1 MALSTASVQQPPLT
15 SHSYS
20 SGQGPLLTETPSTSK
35 HHARCY
41 RPPDR
46 ILIRHAPTA
55 SSIVSTQ
62 QVLNMPL
69 PKENITRQWELV
81 HCYVT
86 LEGFYEDFY
95 SFMSL
100 IFLAKNH
107 RYLAGPGVDIMVV
120 QALGSPSVSTK
131 ATTYSPAPEERKKGS
146 TSIIVGG

>member
-15 SHSYS
+15 CHAYS

-69 PKENITRQWELV
+69 PKENIARQWELV
-81 HCYVT
+81 DCYVT

-95 SFMSL
+95 TFMAL
-100 IFLAKNH
+100 IFLVKNT
-107 RYLAGPGVDIMVV
+107 GIW
-120 QALGSPSVSTK
+120 QALESTSWWFRLWEALQFPPRQLPTHQPQRKGRKATK
-131 ATTYSPAPEERKKGS
+131 APRP
-146 TSIIVGG
+146 